1 MSIKSNSQ
9 VENDET
15 TEKGMFQQMIENVDM
30 YGTKHALQ
38 NQKGEKV
45 QKSRLGGIISIFTYV
60 LLALAFYLKVDMIM
74 NQGVTQT
81 LDSNKRNL

>member
-1 MSIKSNSQ
+1 MSTKYNLFFDIYLKKNMSIKSNSR

-45 QKSRLGGIISIFTYV
+45 
-60 LLALAFYLKVDMIM
+60 
-74 NQGVTQT
+74 
-81 LDSNKRNL
+81 

>member
-1 MSIKSNSQ
+1 MSIKSNSR
-9 VENDET
+9 VENDNET

-45 QKSRLGGIISIFTYV
+45 
-60 LLALAFYLKVDMIM
+60 
-74 NQGVTQT
+74 
-81 LDSNKRNL
+81 